1 MFRSKVTLWTMTAVS
16 WCRASLRRVLA
27 DLSLYEDGRAM
38 TVSTLDVTLN
48 QLEIV
53 YRELVALD
61 ALGNLATYEA
71 AALRLIAN
79 AIEEIRRKPK
89 LKRRLRS
96 SATELPFCRLT
107 EAPGG
112 VSLVEYCRRF
122 S

>member
-71 AALRLIAN
+71 AALRL
-79 AIEEIRRKPK
+79 
-89 LKRRLRS
+89 
-96 SATELPFCRLT
+96 
-107 EAPGG
+107 
-112 VSLVEYCRRF
+112 VENQN
-122 S
+122 